1 MRKLIFP
8 VLIGV
13 VSAIAGCSATSG
25 AWEGAKVAMNLSKDS
40 SYVDVSLDGQKA
52 EQNTAKKA
60 YTGHSDWKVKEPVGT
75 APRLRYDVTK
85 PEKLGRITSV
95 TISIYQEFHSDY
107 SNQPEF
113 TIVARNPDAASQ
125 MQPNTDYDLANPGAG
140 FKIMDVDGKDV
151 SGVELKPGMKYK
163 LILTVRADKSETA
176 QVEFKTR

>member
-1 MRKLIFP
+1 MRTLITTALLGL
-8 VLIGV
+8 VA
-13 VSAIAGCSATSG
+13 SIAGCSATSG

-40 SYVDVSLDGQKA
+40 SHLDVSLDGQKA

-60 YTGHSDWKVKEPVGT
+60 YTGYSDWKIKEPVAT
-75 APRLRYDVTK
+75 APRLRFDITK

-95 TISIYQEFHSDY
+95 TVAIYQEFRSDY

-113 TIVARNPDAASQ
+113 TVVARNPNPENQ
-125 MQPNTDYDLANPGAG
+125 MQPNTDYDLANPGPG
-140 FKIMDVDGKDV
+140 FKVMDLDGKEV

-163 LILTVRADKSETA
+163 LVLTVRADKSETA

>member
-1 MRKLIFP
+1 MRNVISVSLLG
-8 VLIGV
+8 LIG
-13 VSAIAGCSATSG
+13 AAAGCSATSG

-40 SYVDVSLDGQKA
+40 SYVEVALDGQKA

-60 YTGHSDWKVKEPVGT
+60 YTGHSDWKVKDPVAT
-75 APRLRYDVTK
+75 APRLRYEITK

-95 TISIYQEFHSDY
+95 TVSIFQEFRSDY

-113 TIVARNPDAASQ
+113 TIVARNPDPASQ

-140 FKIMDVDGKDV
+140 FRVMDLDGKEV

-163 LILTVRADKSETA
+163 LVLTVRADKSETA